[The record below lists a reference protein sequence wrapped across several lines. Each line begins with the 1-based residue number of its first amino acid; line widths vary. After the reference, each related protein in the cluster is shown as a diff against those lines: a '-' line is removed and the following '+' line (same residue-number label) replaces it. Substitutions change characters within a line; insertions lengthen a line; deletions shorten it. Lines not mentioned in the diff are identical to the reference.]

1 MLSTLLLALAPALL
15 SPAARAAD
23 CGSPTFSFVGQPAC
37 VSLAYDGQHTWLE
50 NDCTAPLLV
59 DVSVLDGVGGG
70 PTVAPGARARLRDL
84 SAFSLGLEGEL
95 HRAVAVVEL
104 PECPAAPTVSPGPV
118 PAPEADPEPSILHAV
133 LAVVLPG

>member
-15 SPAARAAD
+15 SPTARAAD
-23 CGSPTFSFVGQPAC
+23 CGPPTFSFVGQPAC
-37 VSLAYDGQHTWLE
+37 VSLAYDGKHTWLE
-50 NDCTAPLLV
+50 NGCTAPLLV

-104 PECPAAPTVSPGPV
+104 PECPAAPTVPPV